1 MPAPPVFIVCNARS
15 GSTLLRCLL
24 DSHPEIACP
33 GETRLAQLTARLLEV
48 GTQFV
53 ATPSGPAQPQAA
65 TTPQPAAAASR
76 AASDIISG
84 LIAPYLAERGKSVWC
99 DKSLFTVE
107 YLDQLAEV
115 FPDARYVC
123 LHRHAM
129 DVIASGLE
137 ACRWGFRHYGFDN
150 YVQPSTGNFV
160 DALARYWLERTAA
173 IVSFEKSGRAPTYRV
188 HYEQLVSDP
197 EGTLANLLDFLRVE
211 RDSRVIHHMLAE
223 VFVADHG
230 PGWGDHKMGLTT
242 TIGSSSVGRGR
253 AVPAILIRPD
263 RRSEMNEVLQAL
275 GYAEVTEDWN
285 VSGGADPSAAASADR
300 APRVDHL
307 IRGLLLPRLQG
318 APALGIPEAD
328 LVLTYGPGLRQRW
341 RVDAELRTITSLD
354 EGTDERSVQITMRAE
369 VLTDL
374 LLRGLTVDNALRARM
389 ILVTGGQAAE
399 QQGAAR
405 LLAVLMTE

>member
-33 GETRLAQLTARLLEV
+33 GETRMAQLTACLLEV
-48 GTQFV
+48 STQLA
-53 ATPSGPAQPQAA
+53 ATPSGPAAPR
-65 TTPQPAAAASR
+65 PAAAASL
-76 AASDIISG
+76 AASDIVSG
-84 LIAPYLAERGKSVWC
+84 LIAPYLAQRGKSVWC
-99 DKSLFTVE
+99 DKSLFTAE
-107 YLDQLAEV
+107 YLDQFVEV

-137 ACRWGFRHYGFDN
+137 ACRWGFRHYGFDS
-150 YVQPSTGNFV
+150 YVQRSTDNFV
-160 DALARYWLERTAA
+160 DALASYWLERTAA
-173 IVSFEKSGRAPTYRV
+173 IVSFEESGRAPTYRV
-188 HYEQLVSDP
+188 HYEHLVSDP
-197 EGTLANLLDFLRVE
+197 EGTLAGLLDFLRVE
-211 RDSRVIHHMLAE
+211 RSSQVVRQMLAE

-230 PGWGDHKMGLTT
+230 PGWGDHKMGLTAS
-242 TIGSSSVGRGR
+242 IGSASVGRGR
-253 AVPAILIRPD
+253 AIPAILIRPH
-263 RRSEMNEVLQAL
+263 RRSDMNAVLRAL

-285 VSGGADPSAAASADR
+285 VSGRADPSPAASANR

-307 IRGLLLPRLQG
+307 VRGLLLPRLQA
-318 APALGIPEAD
+318 APALAAPGPD

-341 RVDAELRTITSLD
+341 RVDAELKTITRLD
-354 EGTDERSVQITMRAE
+354 ERAAERGVQITMRAE

-374 LLRGLTVDNALRARM
+374 LLRGLTVDSALRARM
-389 ILVTGGQAAE
+389 ILVTGGQGAE
-399 QQGAAR
+399 QQAMMR